1 MKKCLTFVPLAL
13 LALLTSCDNTALTAG
28 EAEDAVKMDVSWDN
42 PQVLKTFKV
51 GYFEVSEDRI
61 IELRQLQAAGMITLK
76 VEKAVEEKVYR
87 GWYNSSTNY
96 IDHYYAEVALTKEG
110 QKYVFEGE
118 IKKGRKDIIKD
129 MKDNEK
135 EDVTP
140 DYMLNLPA
148 LKVTTL
154 LPNPSSA
161 AAQDETLE
169 ALKVAAQA
177 QDVVEDI
184 EKAVI
189 DSTSA
194 APDLSA
200 YERAK
205 AKVNATTVQIILG
218 EIEFVKAKEIYC
230 PEEWQKLGKA
240 SCKIITAFTDKTPFG
255 YVYGAPAEGHR
266 NIESIELKRYEDLGW
281 VVED

>member
-1 MKKCLTFVPLAL
+1 MKKCLMFVPLAL

-28 EAEDAVKMDVSWDN
+28 AVEDAVMMDVSWEN
-42 PQVLKTFKV
+42 PQVLKTFNV

-76 VEKAVEEKVYR
+76 VEKAVEEKVWR
-87 GWYNSSTNY
+87 GWYNSSTDY
-96 IDHYYAEVALTKEG
+96 IDHYYAEVALTEKG

-118 IKKGRKDIIKD
+118 VKKGRKDIIKD

-154 LPNPSSA
+154 LPNPSSV

-169 ALKVAAQA
+169 ALNVNAQA
-177 QDVVEDI
+177 QDVVEDM
-184 EKAVI
+184 EETVV
-189 DSTSA
+189 DSTDA
-194 APDLSA
+194 APELSA

-205 AKVNATTVQIILG
+205 AKVNATTVQVILG
-218 EIEFVKAKEIYC
+218 EMEFVKAKEIYC

-240 SCKIITAFTDKTPFG
+240 SCKIIIAFTGKTPFG

-266 NIESIELKRYEDLGW
+266 DIESIELKRYEDLGW

>member
-1 MKKCLTFVPLAL
+1 MKKCLMFVPLAL

-28 EAEDAVKMDVSWDN
+28 AVEDAVMMDVSWEN
-42 PQVLKTFKV
+42 PQLLKTFKV

-76 VEKAVEEKVYR
+76 VEKAVEEKVWR
-87 GWYNSSTNY
+87 GWYNSSTDY
-96 IDHYYAEVALTKEG
+96 IDHYYAEVALTEKG

-118 IKKGRKDIIKD
+118 VKKGRKDIIKD

-154 LPNPSSA
+154 LPNPSSV

-169 ALKVAAQA
+169 ALNVNAQA
-177 QDVVEDI
+177 QDVAEDM
-184 EKAVI
+184 EETVV
-189 DSTSA
+189 DSTDA
-194 APDLSA
+194 APELSA

-205 AKVNATTVQIILG
+205 AKVNATTVQVILG
-218 EIEFVKAKEIYC
+218 EMEFVKAKEIYC

-240 SCKIITAFTDKTPFG
+240 SCKIIIAFTGKTPFG

-266 NIESIELKRYEDLGW
+266 NIESIELRRYEDLGW

>member
-1 MKKCLTFVPLAL
+1 MFVPLAL

-28 EAEDAVKMDVSWDN
+28 AVEDAVMMDVSWDN
-42 PQVLKTFKV
+42 PQLLKTFKV

-76 VEKAVEEKVYR
+76 VEKAVEEKVWR
-87 GWYNSSTNY
+87 GWYNSSTDY
-96 IDHYYAEVALTKEG
+96 IDHYYAEVALTEKG

-118 IKKGRKDIIKD
+118 VKKGRKDIIKD
-129 MKDNEK
+129 MEDNEK

-154 LPNPSSA
+154 LPNPSSV

-169 ALKVAAQA
+169 ALNVSAQA
-177 QDVVEDI
+177 QDVVEDM
-184 EKAVI
+184 EETVV
-189 DSTSA
+189 DSTDA
-194 APDLSA
+194 APELSA

-205 AKVNATTVQIILG
+205 AKVNATTVQVILG
-218 EIEFVKAKEIYC
+218 EMEFVKAKEIYC

-240 SCKIITAFTDKTPFG
+240 SCKIIIAFTGKTPFG

-266 NIESIELKRYEDLGW
+266 NIESIELRRYEDLGW

>member
-1 MKKCLTFVPLAL
+1 MFVPLAL

-28 EAEDAVKMDVSWDN
+28 AVEDAVMMDVSWDN
-42 PQVLKTFKV
+42 PQLLKTFKV

-76 VEKAVEEKVYR
+76 VEKAVEEKVWR
-87 GWYNSSTNY
+87 GWYNSSTDY
-96 IDHYYAEVALTKEG
+96 IDHYYAEVALTEKG

-118 IKKGRKDIIKD
+118 VKKGRKDIIKD

-154 LPNPSSA
+154 LPNPSSV

-169 ALKVAAQA
+169 ALNVNAQA
-177 QDVVEDI
+177 QDVVEDM
-184 EKAVI
+184 EETVV
-189 DSTSA
+189 DSTDA
-194 APDLSA
+194 APELSA

-205 AKVNATTVQIILG
+205 AKVNATTVQVILG
-218 EIEFVKAKEIYC
+218 EMEFVKAKEIYC

-240 SCKIITAFTDKTPFG
+240 SCKIIIAFTGKTPFG

-266 NIESIELKRYEDLGW
+266 NIESIELRRYEDLGW

>member
-1 MKKCLTFVPLAL
+1 MKKCLMFVPLAL

-28 EAEDAVKMDVSWDN
+28 VVEDAVMMDVSWDN
-42 PQVLKTFKV
+42 PQLLKTFKV

-76 VEKAVEEKVYR
+76 VEKAVEEKVWR
-87 GWYNSSTNY
+87 GWYNSSTDY
-96 IDHYYAEVALTKEG
+96 IDHYYAEVALTEKG

-118 IKKGRKDIIKD
+118 VKKGRKDIIKD

-154 LPNPSSA
+154 LPNPSSV

-169 ALKVAAQA
+169 ALNVNAQA
-177 QDVVEDI
+177 QDVVEDM
-184 EKAVI
+184 EETVV
-189 DSTSA
+189 DSTDA
-194 APDLSA
+194 APELSA

-218 EIEFVKAKEIYC
+218 EMEFVKAKEIYC

-240 SCKIITAFTDKTPFG
+240 SCKIIIAFTGKTPFG

-266 NIESIELKRYEDLGW
+266 SIESIELRRYEDLGW

>member
-1 MKKCLTFVPLAL
+1 MKKCLMFVPLAL

-28 EAEDAVKMDVSWDN
+28 AVEDAVMMDVSWDN

-76 VEKAVEEKVYR
+76 VEKAVEEKVWR
-87 GWYNSSTNY
+87 GWYNSSTDY
-96 IDHYYAEVALTKEG
+96 IDHYYAEVALTEKG

-118 IKKGRKDIIKD
+118 VKKGRKDIIKD

-154 LPNPSSA
+154 LPNPSSV

-169 ALKVAAQA
+169 ALNVNAQA
-177 QDVVEDI
+177 QDVVEDM
-184 EKAVI
+184 EETVV
-189 DSTSA
+189 DSTDA
-194 APDLSA
+194 APELSA

-205 AKVNATTVQIILG
+205 AKVNATTVHIILG
-218 EIEFVKAKEIYC
+218 EMEFVKAKEIYC

-240 SCKIITAFTDKTPFG
+240 SCKIIIAFTGKTPFG

>member
-1 MKKCLTFVPLAL
+1 MKKCLMFVPLAL

-28 EAEDAVKMDVSWDN
+28 AVEDAVMMDVSWDN
-42 PQVLKTFKV
+42 PQLLKTFKV

-76 VEKAVEEKVYR
+76 VEKAVEEKVWR
-87 GWYNSSTNY
+87 GWYNSSTDY
-96 IDHYYAEVALTKEG
+96 IDHYYAEVALTEKG

-118 IKKGRKDIIKD
+118 VKKGRKDIIKD

-154 LPNPSSA
+154 LPNPSSV

-169 ALKVAAQA
+169 ALNVNAQA
-177 QDVVEDI
+177 QDVVEDM
-184 EKAVI
+184 EETVV
-189 DSTSA
+189 DSTDA
-194 APDLSA
+194 APELSA

-218 EIEFVKAKEIYC
+218 EMEFVKAKEIYC

-240 SCKIITAFTDKTPFG
+240 SCKIIIAFTGKTPFG

-266 NIESIELKRYEDLGW
+266 SIESIELKRYEDLGW

>member
-1 MKKCLTFVPLAL
+1 MFVPLAL

-28 EAEDAVKMDVSWDN
+28 AVEDAVMMDVSWDN
-42 PQVLKTFKV
+42 PQLLKTFKV

-76 VEKAVEEKVYR
+76 VEKAVEEKVWR
-87 GWYNSSTNY
+87 GWYNSSTDY
-96 IDHYYAEVALTKEG
+96 IDHYYAEVALTEKG

-118 IKKGRKDIIKD
+118 VKKGRKDIIKD

-140 DYMLNLPA
+140 DYMVNLPA

-154 LPNPSSA
+154 LPNPSSV

-169 ALKVAAQA
+169 ALNVNAQA
-177 QDVVEDI
+177 QDVVEDM
-184 EKAVI
+184 EETVV
-189 DSTSA
+189 DSTDA
-194 APDLSA
+194 APELSA

-205 AKVNATTVQIILG
+205 AKVNATTVQVILG
-218 EIEFVKAKEIYC
+218 EMEFVKAKEIYC

-240 SCKIITAFTDKTPFG
+240 SCKIIIAFTGKTPFG

-266 NIESIELKRYEDLGW
+266 NIESIELRRYEDLGW

>member
-1 MKKCLTFVPLAL
+1 MKKCLMFVPLAL

-28 EAEDAVKMDVSWDN
+28 AVEDAVMMEASWEN
-42 PQVLKTFKV
+42 PQVLKTFNV

-76 VEKAVEEKVYR
+76 VEKAVEEKVWR
-87 GWYNSSTNY
+87 GWYNSSTDY
-96 IDHYYAEVALTKEG
+96 IDHYYAEVALTEKG

-118 IKKGRKDIIKD
+118 TKKGRKDIIKD

-154 LPNPSSA
+154 LPNPSSV

-169 ALKVAAQA
+169 ALNVNAQA
-177 QDVVEDI
+177 QDVAEDM
-184 EKAVI
+184 EETVV
-189 DSTSA
+189 DSTDA
-194 APDLSA
+194 APELSA

-205 AKVNATTVQIILG
+205 AKVNVTTVQIILG

-240 SCKIITAFTDKTPFG
+240 SCKIITAFTGKTPFG

-266 NIESIELKRYEDLGW
+266 NIESIVLKRYEDLGW

>member
-1 MKKCLTFVPLAL
+1 MFVPLAL

-28 EAEDAVKMDVSWDN
+28 AVEDAVMMDVSWDN
-42 PQVLKTFKV
+42 PQLLKTFKV

-76 VEKAVEEKVYR
+76 VEKAVEEKVWR
-87 GWYNSSTNY
+87 GWYNSSTDY
-96 IDHYYAEVALTKEG
+96 IDHYYAEVALTEKG

-118 IKKGRKDIIKD
+118 VKKGRKDIIKD

-154 LPNPSSA
+154 LPNPSSV

-169 ALKVAAQA
+169 ALNVNAQA
-177 QDVVEDI
+177 QDVVEDM
-184 EKAVI
+184 EETVV
-189 DSTSA
+189 DSTDA
-194 APDLSA
+194 APELSA

-205 AKVNATTVQIILG
+205 AKVNATTVQVILG
-218 EIEFVKAKEIYC
+218 EMEFVKAKEIYC

-240 SCKIITAFTDKTPFG
+240 SCKIIIAFTGKTPFG

>member
-1 MKKCLTFVPLAL
+1 MKKCLMFVPLAL

-28 EAEDAVKMDVSWDN
+28 AVEDAVMMDVSWDN
-42 PQVLKTFKV
+42 PQLLKTFKV

-76 VEKAVEEKVYR
+76 VEKAVEEKVWR
-87 GWYNSSTNY
+87 GWYNSSTDY
-96 IDHYYAEVALTKEG
+96 IDHYYAEVALTEKG

-118 IKKGRKDIIKD
+118 VKKGRKDIIKD
-129 MKDNEK
+129 MEDNEK

-154 LPNPSSA
+154 LPNPSSV

-169 ALKVAAQA
+169 ALNVSAQA
-177 QDVVEDI
+177 QDVVEDM
-184 EKAVI
+184 EETVV
-189 DSTSA
+189 DSTDA
-194 APDLSA
+194 APELSA

-205 AKVNATTVQIILG
+205 AKVNATTVQVILG
-218 EIEFVKAKEIYC
+218 EMEFVKAKEIYC

-240 SCKIITAFTDKTPFG
+240 SCKIIIAFTGKTPFG

-266 NIESIELKRYEDLGW
+266 NIESIELRRYEDLGW

>member
-1 MKKCLTFVPLAL
+1 MFVPLAL

-28 EAEDAVKMDVSWDN
+28 AVEDAVMMDVSWDN
-42 PQVLKTFKV
+42 PQLLKTFKV

-76 VEKAVEEKVYR
+76 VEKAVEEKVWR
-87 GWYNSSTNY
+87 GWYNSSTDY
-96 IDHYYAEVALTKEG
+96 IDHYYAEVALTEKG

-118 IKKGRKDIIKD
+118 VKKGRKDIIKD
-129 MKDNEK
+129 MEDNEK

-154 LPNPSSA
+154 LPNPSSV

-169 ALKVAAQA
+169 ALNVNAQA
-177 QDVVEDI
+177 QDVVEDM
-184 EKAVI
+184 EETVV
-189 DSTSA
+189 DSTDA
-194 APDLSA
+194 APELSA

-218 EIEFVKAKEIYC
+218 EMEFVKAKEIYC

-240 SCKIITAFTDKTPFG
+240 SCKIIIAFTGKTPFG

-266 NIESIELKRYEDLGW
+266 SIESIELKRYEDLGW

>member
-1 MKKCLTFVPLAL
+1 MFVPLAL

-28 EAEDAVKMDVSWDN
+28 AVEDAVMMDVSWDN
-42 PQVLKTFKV
+42 PQLLKTFKV

-76 VEKAVEEKVYR
+76 VEKAVEEKVWR
-87 GWYNSSTNY
+87 GWYNSSTDY
-96 IDHYYAEVALTKEG
+96 IDHYYAEVALTEKG

-118 IKKGRKDIIKD
+118 VKKGRKDIIKD

-154 LPNPSSA
+154 LPNPSSV

-169 ALKVAAQA
+169 ALNVNAQA
-177 QDVVEDI
+177 QDVAEDM
-184 EKAVI
+184 EETVV
-189 DSTSA
+189 DSTDA
-194 APDLSA
+194 APELSA

-205 AKVNATTVQIILG
+205 AKVNATTVQVILG
-218 EIEFVKAKEIYC
+218 EMEFVKAKEIYC

-240 SCKIITAFTDKTPFG
+240 SCKIIIAFTGKTPFG

>member
-1 MKKCLTFVPLAL
+1 MKKCLMFVPLAL

-28 EAEDAVKMDVSWDN
+28 AVEDAVMMDVSWDN
-42 PQVLKTFKV
+42 PQLLKTFKV

-76 VEKAVEEKVYR
+76 VEKAVEEKVWR
-87 GWYNSSTNY
+87 GWYNSSTDY
-96 IDHYYAEVALTKEG
+96 IDHYYAEVALTEKG

-118 IKKGRKDIIKD
+118 VKKGRKDIIKD

-140 DYMLNLPA
+140 DYMVNLPA

-154 LPNPSSA
+154 LPNPSSV

-169 ALKVAAQA
+169 ALNVNAQA
-177 QDVVEDI
+177 QDVVEDM
-184 EKAVI
+184 EETVV
-189 DSTSA
+189 DSTDA
-194 APDLSA
+194 APELSA

-205 AKVNATTVQIILG
+205 AKVNATTVQVILG
-218 EIEFVKAKEIYC
+218 EMEFVKAKEIYC

-240 SCKIITAFTDKTPFG
+240 SCKIIIAFTGKTPFG

-266 NIESIELKRYEDLGW
+266 NIESIELRRYEDLGW

>member
-1 MKKCLTFVPLAL
+1 MKKCLMFVPLAL

-28 EAEDAVKMDVSWDN
+28 AVEDAVMMDVSWDN
-42 PQVLKTFKV
+42 PQLLKTFKV

-76 VEKAVEEKVYR
+76 VEKAVEEKVWR
-87 GWYNSSTNY
+87 GWYNSSTDY
-96 IDHYYAEVALTKEG
+96 IDHYYAEVALTEKG

-118 IKKGRKDIIKD
+118 VKKGRKDIIND

-154 LPNPSSA
+154 LPNPSSV

-169 ALKVAAQA
+169 ALNVNAQA
-177 QDVVEDI
+177 QDVVEDM
-184 EKAVI
+184 EETVV
-189 DSTSA
+189 DSTDA
-194 APDLSA
+194 APELSA

-205 AKVNATTVQIILG
+205 AKVNVTTVQIILG

-240 SCKIITAFTDKTPFG
+240 SCKIIIAFTGKTPFG

>member
-1 MKKCLTFVPLAL
+1 MKKCLMFVPRAL

-28 EAEDAVKMDVSWDN
+28 AVEDAVMMDVSWDN
-42 PQVLKTFKV
+42 PQLLKTFKV

-76 VEKAVEEKVYR
+76 VEKAVEEKVWR
-87 GWYNSSTNY
+87 GWYNSSTDY
-96 IDHYYAEVALTKEG
+96 IDHYYAEVALTEKG

-118 IKKGRKDIIKD
+118 VKKGRKDIIKD

-140 DYMLNLPA
+140 DYMVNLPA

-154 LPNPSSA
+154 LPNPSSV

-169 ALKVAAQA
+169 ALNVNAQA
-177 QDVVEDI
+177 QDVVEDM
-184 EKAVI
+184 EETVV
-189 DSTSA
+189 DSTDA
-194 APDLSA
+194 APELSA

-205 AKVNATTVQIILG
+205 AKVNATTVQVILG
-218 EIEFVKAKEIYC
+218 EMEFVKAKEIYC

-240 SCKIITAFTDKTPFG
+240 SCKIIIAFTGKTPFG

-266 NIESIELKRYEDLGW
+266 NIESIELRRYEDLGW

>member
-1 MKKCLTFVPLAL
+1 MFVPLAL

-28 EAEDAVKMDVSWDN
+28 AVEDAVMMDVSWDN
-42 PQVLKTFKV
+42 PQLLKTFKV

-76 VEKAVEEKVYR
+76 VEKAVEEKVWR
-87 GWYNSSTNY
+87 GWYNSSTDY
-96 IDHYYAEVALTKEG
+96 IDHYYAEVALTEKG

-118 IKKGRKDIIKD
+118 VKKGRKDIIKD
-129 MKDNEK
+129 MEDNEK

-154 LPNPSSA
+154 LPNPSSV

-169 ALKVAAQA
+169 ALNVNAQA
-177 QDVVEDI
+177 QDVVEDM
-184 EKAVI
+184 EETVV
-189 DSTSA
+189 DSTDA
-194 APDLSA
+194 APELSA

-205 AKVNATTVQIILG
+205 AKVNATTVQVILG
-218 EIEFVKAKEIYC
+218 EMEFVKAKEIYC

-240 SCKIITAFTDKTPFG
+240 SCKIIIAFTGKTPFG

-266 NIESIELKRYEDLGW
+266 SIESIELKRYEDLGW

>member
-1 MKKCLTFVPLAL
+1 MKKCLMFVPLAL

-28 EAEDAVKMDVSWDN
+28 AVEDAVMMDVSWDN
-42 PQVLKTFKV
+42 PQLLKTFKV

-76 VEKAVEEKVYR
+76 VEKAVEEKVWR
-87 GWYNSSTNY
+87 GWYNSSTDY
-96 IDHYYAEVALTKEG
+96 IDHYYAEVALTEKG

-118 IKKGRKDIIKD
+118 VKKGRKDIIKD
-129 MKDNEK
+129 MEDNEK

-154 LPNPSSA
+154 LPNPSSV

-169 ALKVAAQA
+169 ALNVNAQA
-177 QDVVEDI
+177 QDVVEDM
-184 EKAVI
+184 EETVV
-189 DSTSA
+189 DSTDA
-194 APDLSA
+194 APELSA

-218 EIEFVKAKEIYC
+218 EMEFVKAKEIYC

-240 SCKIITAFTDKTPFG
+240 SCKIIIAFTGKTPFG

-266 NIESIELKRYEDLGW
+266 SIESIELKRYEDLGW

>member
-1 MKKCLTFVPLAL
+1 MFVPLAL

-28 EAEDAVKMDVSWDN
+28 VVEDAVMMDVSWDN
-42 PQVLKTFKV
+42 PQLLKTFKV

-76 VEKAVEEKVYR
+76 VEKAVEEKVWR
-87 GWYNSSTNY
+87 GWYNSSTDY
-96 IDHYYAEVALTKEG
+96 IDHYYAEVALTEKG

-118 IKKGRKDIIKD
+118 VKKGRKDIIKD

-154 LPNPSSA
+154 LPNPSSV

-169 ALKVAAQA
+169 ALNVNAQA
-177 QDVVEDI
+177 QDVVEDM
-184 EKAVI
+184 EETVV
-189 DSTSA
+189 DSTDA
-194 APDLSA
+194 APELSA

-218 EIEFVKAKEIYC
+218 EMEFVKAKEIYC

-240 SCKIITAFTDKTPFG
+240 SCKIIIAFTGKTPFG

-266 NIESIELKRYEDLGW
+266 SIESIELRRYEDLGW

>member
-1 MKKCLTFVPLAL
+1 MKKCLMFVPLAL

-28 EAEDAVKMDVSWDN
+28 VVEDAVMMDVSWEN
-42 PQVLKTFKV
+42 PQLLKTFKV

-76 VEKAVEEKVYR
+76 VEKAVEEKVWR
-87 GWYNSSTNY
+87 GWYNSSTDY
-96 IDHYYAEVALTKEG
+96 IDHYYAEVALTEKG

-118 IKKGRKDIIKD
+118 VKKGRKDIIKD

-154 LPNPSSA
+154 LPNPSSV

-169 ALKVAAQA
+169 ALNVNAQA
-177 QDVVEDI
+177 QDVAEDM
-184 EKAVI
+184 EETVV
-189 DSTSA
+189 DSTDA
-194 APDLSA
+194 APELSA

-205 AKVNATTVQIILG
+205 AKVNATTVQVILG
-218 EIEFVKAKEIYC
+218 EMEFVKAKEIYC

-240 SCKIITAFTDKTPFG
+240 SCKIIIAFTGKTPFG

-266 NIESIELKRYEDLGW
+266 NIESIELRRYEDLGW

>member
-1 MKKCLTFVPLAL
+1 MFVPLAL

-28 EAEDAVKMDVSWDN
+28 AVEDAVMMDVSWDN
-42 PQVLKTFKV
+42 PQLLKTFKV

-76 VEKAVEEKVYR
+76 VEKAVEEKVWR
-87 GWYNSSTNY
+87 GWYNSSTDY
-96 IDHYYAEVALTKEG
+96 IDHYYAEVALTEKG

-118 IKKGRKDIIKD
+118 VKKGRKDIIKD

-154 LPNPSSA
+154 LPNPSSV

-169 ALKVAAQA
+169 ALNVNAQA
-177 QDVVEDI
+177 QDVVEDM
-184 EKAVI
+184 EETVV
-189 DSTSA
+189 DSTDA
-194 APDLSA
+194 APEFSA

-218 EIEFVKAKEIYC
+218 EMEFVKAKEIYC
-230 PEEWQKLGKA
+230 PEEWQKLGKT
-240 SCKIITAFTDKTPFG
+240 SCKIITAFTGKTPFG

-266 NIESIELKRYEDLGW
+266 NIESIVLKRYEDLGW

>member
-1 MKKCLTFVPLAL
+1 MFVPLAL

-28 EAEDAVKMDVSWDN
+28 VVEDAVMMDVSWDN
-42 PQVLKTFKV
+42 PQLLKTFKV

-76 VEKAVEEKVYR
+76 VEKAVEEKVWR
-87 GWYNSSTNY
+87 GWYNSSTDY
-96 IDHYYAEVALTKEG
+96 IDHYYAEVALTEKG

-118 IKKGRKDIIKD
+118 VKKGRKDIIKD

-154 LPNPSSA
+154 LPNPSSV

-169 ALKVAAQA
+169 ALNVNAQA
-177 QDVVEDI
+177 QDVAEDM
-184 EKAVI
+184 EETVV
-189 DSTSA
+189 DSTDA
-194 APDLSA
+194 APELSA

-205 AKVNATTVQIILG
+205 AKVNATTVQVILG
-218 EIEFVKAKEIYC
+218 EMEFVKAKEIYC

-240 SCKIITAFTDKTPFG
+240 SCKIIIAFTGKTPFG

>member
-1 MKKCLTFVPLAL
+1 MKKCLMFVPLAL

-28 EAEDAVKMDVSWDN
+28 AVEDAVMMDVSWDN
-42 PQVLKTFKV
+42 PQLLKTFKV

-76 VEKAVEEKVYR
+76 VEKAVEEKVWR
-87 GWYNSSTNY
+87 GWYNSSTDY
-96 IDHYYAEVALTKEG
+96 IDHYYAEVALTEKG

-118 IKKGRKDIIKD
+118 VKKGRKDIIKD

-154 LPNPSSA
+154 LPNPSSV

-169 ALKVAAQA
+169 ALNVNAQA
-177 QDVVEDI
+177 QDVVEDM
-184 EKAVI
+184 EETVV
-189 DSTSA
+189 DSTDA
-194 APDLSA
+194 APELSA

-218 EIEFVKAKEIYC
+218 EMEFVKAKEIYC

-240 SCKIITAFTDKTPFG
+240 SCKIIIAFTGKTPFG

-266 NIESIELKRYEDLGW
+266 NIESIELRRYEDLGW

>member
-1 MKKCLTFVPLAL
+1 MFVPLAL

-28 EAEDAVKMDVSWDN
+28 AVEDAVMMDVSWEN
-42 PQVLKTFKV
+42 PQVLKTFNV

-76 VEKAVEEKVYR
+76 VEKAVEEKVWR
-87 GWYNSSTNY
+87 GWYNSSTDY
-96 IDHYYAEVALTKEG
+96 IDHYYAEVALTEKG

-118 IKKGRKDIIKD
+118 VKKGRKDIIKD

-154 LPNPSSA
+154 LPNPSSV

-169 ALKVAAQA
+169 ALNVNAQA
-177 QDVVEDI
+177 QDVVEDM
-184 EKAVI
+184 EETVV
-189 DSTSA
+189 DSTDA
-194 APDLSA
+194 APELSA

-205 AKVNATTVQIILG
+205 AKVNATTVQVILG
-218 EIEFVKAKEIYC
+218 EMEFVKAKEIYC

-240 SCKIITAFTDKTPFG
+240 SCKIIIAFTGKTPFG

-266 NIESIELKRYEDLGW
+266 DIESIELKRYEDLGW